1 MTDLNRR
8 THLLEREAE
17 LEQIGD
23 ALHTSAAGSGRIVVI
38 EGAPGIGKSSLLD
51 EAAELA
57 EAARMAVLRARGGVM
72 EREFA
77 LGVVIQVLAPS
88 IEPLTE
94 DERERVFA
102 GAAGLA
108 RPLFE
113 EVPDRAAAD
122 DRLFA
127 RFHGLHWL
135 CARLADERPLAF
147 LVDDA
152 HWADEHSLRF
162 LAYLEARIEEMPAC
176 AILAVRTGE
185 AAAPE
190 ALTKLIEGEPS
201 TAVRPPPLSS
211 AAIAEMVR
219 AGLGENT
226 EDEVCIECA
235 RTTGGNPPL
244 ARQPISALEELD
256 GEDVGVD
263 TIAAMGPPSVARFVP
278 LG

>member
-1 MTDLNRR
+1 MR

-17 LEQIGD
+17 LEQIGG
-23 ALHTSAAGSGRIVVI
+23 ALRAATAGTGGVVVI
-38 EGAPGIGKSSLLD
+38 EGAPGIGKSSLMG
-51 EAAELA
+51 EAGELA
-57 EAARMAVLRARGGVM
+57 AAAGMAVLRARGGVM

-77 LGVVIQVLAPS
+77 LGVVIGLLAPS
-88 IEPLTE
+88 IERLSE
-94 DERERVFA
+94 DEREAAFA

-135 CARLADERPLAF
+135 CARLAEERPLAL

-162 LAYLEARIEEMPAC
+162 LAYLEARIEEIPAC

-185 AAAPE
+185 TAAP
-190 ALTKLIEGEPS
+190 
-201 TAVRPPPLSS
+201 R
-211 AAIAEMVR
+211 R
-219 AGLGENT
+219 
-226 EDEVCIECA
+226 
-235 RTTGGNPPL
+235 
-244 ARQPISALEELD
+244 
-256 GEDVGVD
+256 
-263 TIAAMGPPSVARFVP
+263 
-278 LG
+278 

>member
-1 MTDLNRR
+1 MAGDATAGEAPSLRGPTTQAFLGVRRMSRLPRVPRGYAWRQPSRAQEPAMQSPTAARRRMTDLNRR

-38 EGAPGIGKSSLLD
+38 DGAPGIGKSSLLD

-102 GAAGLA
+102 GAAGLGA
-108 RPLFE
+108 AVVRGGSRSSGSRRSPVRTVSRAALAVRE
-113 EVPDRAAAD
+113 AGRRAAACLPRRRCALGRRAFASIPRLSRGE
-122 DRLFA
+122 DRGDA
-127 RFHGLHWL
+127 GL
-135 CARLADERPLAF
+135 RDPRGP
-147 LVDDA
+147 DG
-152 HWADEHSLRF
+152 R
-162 LAYLEARIEEMPAC
+162 
-176 AILAVRTGE
+176 

-201 TAVRPPPLSS
+201 TAVR
-211 AAIAEMVR
+211 R
-219 AGLGENT
+219 H
-226 EDEVCIECA
+226 
-235 RTTGGNPPL
+235 R
-244 ARQPISALEELD
+244 
-256 GEDVGVD
+256 
-263 TIAAMGPPSVARFVP
+263 
-278 LG
+278 